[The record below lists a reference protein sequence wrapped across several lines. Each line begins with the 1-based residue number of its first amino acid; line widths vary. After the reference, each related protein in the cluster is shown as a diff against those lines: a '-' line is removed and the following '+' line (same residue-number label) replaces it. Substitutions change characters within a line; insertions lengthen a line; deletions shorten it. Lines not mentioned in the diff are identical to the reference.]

1 MSANNNDTT
10 PVVPYDWKHLKY
22 KLKDGVFEPACCS
35 IYDKPMKVI
44 LTVQVILLLA
54 CFVVCGLLFDVL
66 KTYQDIGIRLGKLER
81 SFNRWVSLEME
92 HEERMKEL
100 SIFAEK
106 NGYKNYKFEEGTEV
120 KQ

>member
-1 MSANNNDTT
+1 MNNDTT
-10 PVVPYDWKHLKY
+10 PVTQYDWKHLKY
-22 KLKDGVFEPACCS
+22 ELKDGVFESTGCS
-35 IYDKPMKVI
+35 IYDKSNKAVKVI
-44 LTVQVILLLA
+44 LTIQVSLLLA

-66 KTYQDIGIRLGKLER
+66 KTYQDIGVRLGKLER

-106 NGYKNYKFEEGTEV
+106 NGYKNYKSEEGRNE
-120 KQ
+120 